1 MKQHLKLGLFD
12 TVFLQMKVIVKYC
25 FVNKVTTLVN
35 AEGSNTD
42 KVMYLYAQLYTYE
55 LKQINIFSRSL
66 CHSN

>member
-12 TVFLQMKVIVKYC
+12 TFFSQVKVIVKYC

-42 KVMYLYAQLYTYE
+42 KVMYLYVQLYTYE
-55 LKQINIFSRSL
+55 LKQINIFFRSL

>member
-42 KVMYLYAQLYTYE
+42 KVMYLYVQLYTYE
-55 LKQINIFSRSL
+55 LKQINIFFRSL

>member
-12 TVFLQMKVIVKYC
+12 TVFLQMKVIVKYW

-42 KVMYLYAQLYTYE
+42 KVMYLYVQLYTYE
-55 LKQINIFSRSL
+55 LKQINIFFRSL